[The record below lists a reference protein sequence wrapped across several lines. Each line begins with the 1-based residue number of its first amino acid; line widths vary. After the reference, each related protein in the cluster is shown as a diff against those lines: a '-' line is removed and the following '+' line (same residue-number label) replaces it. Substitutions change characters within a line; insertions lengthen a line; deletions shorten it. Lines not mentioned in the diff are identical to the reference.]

1 MMFNDPMVKFPK
13 YPFLLPGLKF
23 IRGNGFTIY
32 GSPGGV
38 FKLNG
43 SAVGDLLQKLY
54 PLLSSRK
61 NTFEQLVAASG
72 LEAGRV
78 MRVLEI
84 LFAKGCLI
92 DYVDYE
98 PLSRLEKYFVKNMSK
113 NKNYNSVEDLHQ
125 LLSEKRVCVLASG
138 ESPLAEEV
146 RRRLT
151 DSGITPIEQSELSG
165 KDLVV
170 YVTSNDWEPQ
180 LDEILPTND
189 VLLFCHSR
197 QALQIGPLLGRK
209 AVHKERYLAE
219 KLKNPPLEARE
230 AGYDEAFGRIILLH
244 TLKEYFKFGERLLL
258 KNYIEVSADL
268 SESNVVSIRY
278 GHYLGEDS
286 LIGAYEDRVGFPA
299 TKYLNKTSHLAHY
312 KASNAKLT
320 IGDGRSFLWKK
331 TDGANL
337 DPKITELA
345 NYLVGYKQKDGPMPK
360 KMCPTGGNINSNLL
374 YIINMNPEYLEGEGL
389 YFYSNLDGSFYM
401 IDRLDRDR
409 LQAAFGGEIEN
420 KGSGVLV
427 VPASDVDMIGSKYND
442 FSFKVANLNLGVLLS
457 QFATAAQVTGVRYNV
472 VTRFDE
478 KKLLELFGIKTTN
491 ELINYVIEVV

>member
-23 IRGNGFTIY
+23 IRGNGFTVY

-61 NTFEQLVAASG
+61 HTFEELVERSG

-113 NKNYNSVEDLHQ
+113 NKNYNSVEDLHR
-125 LLSEKRVCVLASG
+125 LLGEKRVCILPSV

-146 RRRLT
+146 RSRLT
-151 DSGITPIEQSELSG
+151 DHGIRPIEQSELRNG
-165 KDLVV
+165 DLVA
-170 YVTSNDWEPQ
+170 YLTENEWEPE
-180 LDEILPTND
+180 LDEILPRND
-189 VLLFCHSR
+189 VLLFVHSR

-209 AVHKERYLAE
+209 AVHKQRYLTE
-219 KLKNPPLEARE
+219 KLKNPPVQARE
-230 AGYDEAFGRIILLH
+230 AGYDEAFGRIAFLH
-244 TLKEYFKFGERLLL
+244 ILKEYFKFGERLLL

-268 SESNVVSIRY
+268 SESNVVPIRY

-299 TKYLNKTSHLAHY
+299 TKYLNRTSHLAHY

-331 TDGANL
+331 IEGANL
-337 DPKITELA
+337 DPKLAELA
-345 NYLVGYKQKDGPMPK
+345 NYMVGYKKKDGQMPK

-374 YIINMNPEYLEGEGL
+374 YLINLNPENLDGEGL
-389 YFYSNLDGSFYM
+389 YFYSNLDGGFYM
-401 IDRLDRDR
+401 INRLDRER
-409 LQAAFGGEIEN
+409 LETAFGGEIPTN
-420 KGSGVLV
+420 GSGMLI
-427 VPASDVDMIGSKYND
+427 VPASDADMIGSKYND

-457 QFATAAQVTGVRYNV
+457 QFATAAQVAGVRYNV

-478 KKLLELFGIKTTN
+478 KLLLELFGVKTTN